1 MGPLDGVRMVEIA
14 ALGAAPYTAMLLA
27 DLGAEVL
34 RIDRPVST
42 LKGDPKLA
50 VLNRGRRSVVLDLK
64 DARGVDTA
72 LRLVERADVLLEGF
86 RPGVMERLGLG
97 PKVCL
102 ERTPRL
108 VYARMTG
115 WGQFGPLAHTAGHD
129 LNYLALSGGL
139 QLLGRRGER
148 PATPPGFVADFGGGG
163 LMLAFGIVSALLET
177 SRSGRGQVVDA
188 AMIDGVASLTA
199 MIHGFLAQGRW
210 VDEVGVNAADGGAP
224 YYDVYVAGD
233 GRYLAVAAVEPQ
245 FYAILLQR
253 LGLDPQ
259 TLPDRD
265 DPSHWETLREV
276 IASVLRTRTR
286 DEWAQEFA
294 DTDGC
299 VAPVLSLTEATRHPH
314 NQARGVFTTA
324 FGVVQPAPVPR
335 FDRTPGAI
343 ASAPPRPGEGSEQAL
358 LDWGLNATQ
367 IAELTKAGVVGPDSP
382 GC

>member
-1 MGPLDGVRMVEIA
+1 MGPLNGIRVVEIA
-14 ALGAAPYTAMLLA
+14 ALGAAPYAAMLLA
-27 DLGAEVL
+27 DLGADIIRV
-34 RIDRPVST
+34 DRPVST

-64 DARGVDTA
+64 DARGVETA
-72 LRLVERADVLLEGF
+72 LRLMERADVLLEGF

-102 ERTPRL
+102 ERNPRL
-108 VYARMTG
+108 VFARMTG
-115 WGQFGPLAHTAGHD
+115 WGQYGPLSHTAGHD

-139 QLLGRRGER
+139 QLLSRRGQR

-163 LMLAFGIVSALLET
+163 MMLAFGIVSALLET
-177 SRSGRGQVVDA
+177 VRSGQGQVVDG

-210 VDEVGVNAADGGAP
+210 VDEVGVNTADGGAP
-224 YYDVYVAGD
+224 YYDIYEAGD

-245 FYAILLQR
+245 FYAILVQR

-259 TLPDRD
+259 TLPDRH
-265 DPSHWETLREV
+265 DPTQWEALRT
-276 IASVLRTRTR
+276 ILGTAFRTRTR

-299 VAPVLSLTEATRHPH
+299 VAPVLSLTEATTHPH
-314 NQARGVFTTA
+314 NQAREVFTTA
-324 FGVVQPAPVPR
+324 FGVVQPAPAPR
-335 FDRTPGAI
+335 FERTPGAI
-343 ASAPPRPGEGSEQAL
+343 ASAPPRPGEGSVQAL
-358 LDWGLNATQ
+358 LDWGMDAER
-367 IAELTKAGVVGPDSP
+367 IADLTKAGVIGPESP
-382 GC
+382 